1 MRNLTPEE
9 FKRIRLKYLTEKVK
23 IFFIGEAPP
32 AGGKFFYLAK
42 SDLFEN
48 TREVFLKVYNKKI
61 GGYEFLSFFKS
72 LGCYLDD
79 LCFEPVDDLP
89 AEVRKTKCKGS
100 IDELS
105 ERIKKFDPLV
115 VIVVIKRIKEEVDEA
130 IKKSGVNVK
139 PYYLPFPRY
148 IWQQEKYKKE
158 LEEILIELR
167 QKKILA

>member
-23 IFFIGEAPP
+23 VFFIGEAPP

-61 GGYEFLSFFKS
+61 GGYEFLDFFKS

-100 IDELS
+100 VDELS

-115 VIVVIKRIKEEVDEA
+115 IIVVIKCIKEEVDEA
-130 IKKSGVNVK
+130 IKKSGVNIRT
-139 PYYLPFPRY
+139 YYLPFPRY

-158 LEEILIELR
+158 LEEILIKLR
-167 QKKILA
+167 REKILL